1 MNPYD
6 DRRPKQQQVEE
17 MFDNIAPAYDRLN
30 DIMSFGIARA
40 WRRAA
45 VRRVERS
52 GARQI
57 LDLATGTADLAIAMA
72 RRIPEAEVT
81 GGDISEGMLALGR
94 EKVAQAGLAE
104 RITLVAAR
112 AEELPFADG
121 RFDAVTAA
129 FGVRNFADIGKGLAE
144 MSRVLESGGGVF
156 ILEFS
161 TPRSK
166 IFGSLYRFYFH
177 RVLPRIG
184 GMISKDR
191 RAYAYLPGSVAEF
204 PSPEGFLRMMEEAG
218 FAGCRAKALTGG
230 VAYIY
235 TGTKRDP
242 CVVGDRIA

>member
-6 DRRPKQQQVEE
+6 DRRPKGEQIGE

-45 VRRVERS
+45 VRRVRRS
-52 GARQI
+52 DARRI

-72 RRIPEAEVT
+72 GRMPQAQIT

-94 EKVAQAGLAE
+94 VKVGKAGLSE
-104 RITLVAAR
+104 RVSLVAAR
-112 AEELPFADG
+112 AEELPFADAA
-121 RFDAVTAA
+121 FDAVTVA
-129 FGVRNFADIGKGLAE
+129 FGVRNFADIERGLAE
-144 MSRVLESGGGVF
+144 MARVLSDGGGVF
-156 ILEFS
+156 VIEFS

-166 IFGSLYRFYFH
+166 IFGAVYRFYFN

-184 GMISKDR
+184 GLISKDR
-191 RAYAYLPGSVAEF
+191 RAYTYLPGSVSEF
-204 PSPEGFLRMMEEAG
+204 PAPEEFVRMMERAG
-218 FAGCRAKALTGG
+218 FAECRAEPLTGG

-235 TGTKRDP
+235 SGVK
-242 CVVGDRIA
+242 I

>member
-6 DRRPKQQQVEE
+6 DTRPKGEQIGE

-30 DIMSFGIARA
+30 DIMSFGIARS

-45 VRRVERS
+45 VRRV
-52 GARQI
+52 RQAEACRI

-72 RRIPEAEVT
+72 RRLPQARVT

-94 EKVAQAGLAE
+94 EKVERAGLSG
-104 RITLVAAR
+104 RITLVFAR

-121 RFDAVTAA
+121 DFDAVTAA
-129 FGVRNFADIGKGLAE
+129 FGVRNFANLERGLAE
-144 MSRVLESGGGVF
+144 MARVLEPGGRVF

-166 IFGSLYRFYFH
+166 IFGTVYRFYFN
-177 RVLPRIG
+177 RVLPLIG

-191 RAYAYLPGSVAEF
+191 RAYTYLPGSVSEF
-204 PSPEGFLRMMEEAG
+204 PAPKEFVGMMERAG
-218 FAGCRAKALTGG
+218 FTHCRAKALTGG

-235 TGTKRDP
+235 TGVRN
-242 CVVGDRIA
+242 